1 MNIETQP
8 EVLSRSSVWG
18 KHIKNWQKTE
28 QSQSTYCHEQN
39 LNYHRFTY
47 WRRKL
52 SGQVIQKRKAVR
64 HSAFIQVQSSTSLT
78 IPDLCLTFSNGMT
91 LQGITTANL
100 PVVKQLL
107 NLLS

>member
-1 MNIETQP
+1 MNKEKQP
-8 EVLSRSSVWG
+8 ESLSTFWG
-18 KHIKNWQKTE
+18 EHIQRWQKTD

-52 SGQVIQKRKAVR
+52 SGQVVQKRKSVH
-64 HSAFIQVQSSTSLT
+64 HSAFVQVQSSPSLT
-78 IPDLCLTFSNGMT
+78 IPDLCLTFSNGMK
-91 LQGITTANL
+91 LQGITSSNL